1 MKSKMRRFNI
11 YGIVLILLGL
21 ILIVSRR
28 FVYTYDVG
36 DEKYAYPSWVVYMDI
51 SDDKNYFALNDNNEY
66 VYILDHKNGDK
77 IISIID
83 YNAYD
88 EDNISPYEL
97 SFDGNDLMVY
107 CVESDP
113 ESSEIKSEYVY
124 RFSTDGRKKG
134 KFKTVSEKDEKG
146 KKYKT
151 SFGMAVNGEIVEY
164 IEEYGNEYAII
175 SLDKKSG
182 DRKELARFDLYE
194 NERIINAEY
203 DEDGFQVVFN
213 DGNIRRVT
221 NTGNEELINRFN
233 FEINDKSDGNIYADL
248 FVKVNDTYY
257 FLDKKFFDAIYS
269 YKDGVA
275 KKEYSLVNLGE
286 IDSEI
291 DENTYEYYEAVVDNA
306 ISSVQSHKDI
316 LMFSSNANIY
326 IVENGEISNI
336 FATDEGLVLP
346 GKYSIP
352 LMYVKYSLIAGYV
365 LIGLGALCIILY
377 FTFYKFRMVY
387 KIIFFIIPVVI
398 LSFIIISNAVAKK
411 ATKIYFD
418 DLNEKMVAISSLV
431 AQNIDT
437 DIIDDIN
444 NLDDINN
451 GNYAKL
457 KKNFDEAVNANAGS
471 IENITFELSLYNPD
485 GLHYLAV
492 DYPGTEELF
501 LNTYFLK
508 NPETMYESRIG
519 ETNTY
524 SFTSFSQ
531 ADYYIDAITVIY
543 DEDEVPVALLD
554 VYGYQTQINEAES
567 KIKESII
574 KIAGISCGIITLI
587 LTLIAIYITGSLSK
601 TSHVVEKISKGDL
614 SARVK
619 RIHKDEVGIV
629 GEGINDMAAKLEI
642 AFKNKEEFSKQVIE
656 TLVGTVDAKDK
667 YTNGHSLRVA
677 KYSREIAKRLG
688 KSKSEQRDIYYAG
701 LLHDIGKIGVPDE
714 IINKTSRLTDDEYD
728 VIKKHPGIGYD
739 LLKNLSQLENIGV
752 GAYGHH
758 ERYDGKGYPRG
769 LKGEE
774 NPEIA
779 RIISVADAYDAMTS
793 NRSYRKAMERDEV
806 RAEIKK
812 GKGTQFDPEFAE
824 IMLEVDEDIK
834 DEVYV

>member
-1 MKSKMRRFNI
+1 M
-11 YGIVLILLGL
+11 
-21 ILIVSRR
+21 
-28 FVYTYDVG
+28 
-36 DEKYAYPSWVVYMDI
+36 
-51 SDDKNYFALNDNNEY
+51 
-66 VYILDHKNGDK
+66 
-77 IISIID
+77 
-83 YNAYD
+83 
-88 EDNISPYEL
+88 
-97 SFDGNDLMVY
+97 
-107 CVESDP
+107 
-113 ESSEIKSEYVY
+113 
-124 RFSTDGRKKG
+124 
-134 KFKTVSEKDEKG
+134 
-146 KKYKT
+146 
-151 SFGMAVNGEIVEY
+151 
-164 IEEYGNEYAII
+164 
-175 SLDKKSG
+175 
-182 DRKELARFDLYE
+182 
-194 NERIINAEY
+194 
-203 DEDGFQVVFN
+203 
-213 DGNIRRVT
+213 
-221 NTGNEELINRFN
+221 
-233 FEINDKSDGNIYADL
+233 
-248 FVKVNDTYY
+248 
-257 FLDKKFFDAIYS
+257 
-269 YKDGVA
+269 
-275 KKEYSLVNLGE
+275 
-286 IDSEI
+286 
-291 DENTYEYYEAVVDNA
+291 
-306 ISSVQSHKDI
+306 
-316 LMFSSNANIY
+316 
-326 IVENGEISNI
+326 
-336 FATDEGLVLP
+336 
-346 GKYSIP
+346 
-352 LMYVKYSLIAGYV
+352 
-365 LIGLGALCIILY
+365 
-377 FTFYKFRMVY
+377 
-387 KIIFFIIPVVI
+387 
-398 LSFIIISNAVAKK
+398 
-411 ATKIYFD
+411 
-418 DLNEKMVAISSLV
+418 
-431 AQNIDT
+431 
-437 DIIDDIN
+437 
-444 NLDDINN
+444 NN

-457 KKNFDEAVNANAGS
+457 KENFDEAINANAGS

-688 KSKSEQRDIYYAG
+688 KSESEQRDIYYAG

>member
-66 VYILDHKNGDK
+66 IYILDHKNGDK

-88 EDNISPYEL
+88 ENNISPYEV
-97 SFDGNDLMVY
+97 SFDGKDLMVY
-107 CVESDP
+107 CVESDS
-113 ESSEIKSEYVY
+113 ESDEIKSEYVY

-134 KFKTVSEKDEKG
+134 KFKTVSEEDEKG

-286 IDSEI
+286 IDSDI
-291 DENTYEYYEAVVDNA
+291 DENTYAYYEAVVDNA